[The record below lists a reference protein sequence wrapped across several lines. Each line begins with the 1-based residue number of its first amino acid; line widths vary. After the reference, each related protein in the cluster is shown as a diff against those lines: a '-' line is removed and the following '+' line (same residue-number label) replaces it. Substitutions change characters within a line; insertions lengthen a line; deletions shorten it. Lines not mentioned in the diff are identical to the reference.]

1 MGESRESEELQLE
14 SEEVL
19 RLELVTGSESDAP
32 CPARWDHVFW
42 PASHGRVLLVLYT
55 KSSEL

>member
-1 MGESRESEELQLE
+1 MGESRESEELQPE

-19 RLELVTGSESDAP
+19 RLELVTGLWSDAP
-32 CPARWDHVFW
+32 FPARWDRVFW
-42 PASHGRVLLVLYT
+42 PAFHGRVLLVLYT